1 MTDIVFEA
9 NAIQTSICKGF
20 PEGLK
25 GLQSSKMSRR
35 NFFNFLAEI
44 NIDELYGKKE
54 NIIYG
59 ETKPAEPTITIID
72 NSSKPTQLEVETK
85 LETESESDTISKD
98 RTDEEPSKEAE
109 VFKCGACMKMFSTK
123 GSLKRHQDRFTVCKE
138 WIDLPQKIEINKLTK
153 GIHLIIDELLDKSIS
168 DGDLECKFC
177 KAKFT
182 TKGNHHKHF
191 NSATVCNRMA
201 YQEFKKLFN
210 NL

>member
-1 MTDIVFEA
+1 MTDIVFE
-9 NAIQTSICKGF
+9 SSKSL

-35 NFFNFLAEI
+35 NFFNFLAELDI
-44 NIDELYGKKE
+44 KELYERKE
-54 NIIYG
+54 NIVTG
-59 ETKPAEPTITIID
+59 ENKVIIVDGISNLIINSDEIKIEKVELEAE
-72 NSSKPTQLEVETK
+72 NK
-85 LETESESDTISKD
+85 SKD
-98 RTDEEPSKEAE
+98 STEDDEIKDSE

-138 WIDLPQKIEINKLTK
+138 WIELPQKIEINKLTK
-153 GIHLIIDELLDKSIS
+153 GIHLIIDELLEKSIS

-201 YQEFKKLFN
+201 YQEFKRLFE

>member
-1 MTDIVFEA
+1 MDTAEEGIA
-9 NAIQTSICKGF
+9 R
-20 PEGLK
+20 GLK

-44 NIDELYGKKE
+44 NLEELYGKKD
-54 NIIYG
+54 NTIYG
-59 ETKPAEPTITIID
+59 ETKSNESDKPVLIDETLKPAIIEV
-72 NSSKPTQLEVETK
+72 KVETK
-85 LETESESDTISKD
+85 IIKELGPETAINDSNKESIS
-98 RTDEEPSKEAE
+98 EEEE
-109 VFKCGACMKMFSTK
+109 EIKCAACMKTFSTK
-123 GSLKRHQDRFTVCKE
+123 ASMKRHQERFTVCKD
-138 WIDLPQKIEINKLTK
+138 WIDLPQKVDINKLTK
-153 GIHLIIDELLDKSIS
+153 GIHLIIEELLDKSIGN
-168 DGDLECKFC
+168 GDLECRFC